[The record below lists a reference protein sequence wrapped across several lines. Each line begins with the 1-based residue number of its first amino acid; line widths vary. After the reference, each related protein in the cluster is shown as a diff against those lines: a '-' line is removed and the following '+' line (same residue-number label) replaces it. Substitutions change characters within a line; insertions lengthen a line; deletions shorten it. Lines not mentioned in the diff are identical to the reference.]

1 MRWPTSSG
9 KSWTTDGHEVTVCT
23 NPLRSELSLLVL
35 RADMVIVDPFAGKH
49 LRWDLLERIR
59 RVRHHIPIIAYT
71 GHQACARDNA
81 VKLADAFVLK
91 KNSLEEIR
99 ETIGGG

>member
-1 MRWPTSSG
+1 M
-9 KSWTTDGHEVTVCT
+9 CT

-99 ETIGGG
+99 ETIGGGETSDRTLHRR